1 MCREKGG
8 WTLFGRSRVGL
19 RGCASR
25 TFHERSGLGLHHHLL
40 REQVGRLPEC
50 VDVGLM
56 GC

>member
-1 MCREKGG
+1 MCMEKAG
-8 WTLFGRSRVGL
+8 WILFGRSRVGL

-25 TFHERSGLGLHHHLL
+25 TFHERSGLGRHHRLL

-50 VDVGLM
+50 VDAGSM